1 MVTATEAADELG
13 ISRYAVLKRIASGH
27 FPGAVRATRR
37 LWLIPREDVER
48 AKARGRLRPGRKP
61 RRNADA

>member
-13 ISRYAVLKRIASGH
+13 ITRYAVLKRIASGH

-37 LWLIPREDVER
+37 LWLIPREDVAR
-48 AKARGRLRPGRKP
+48 AKATGRLKPGPK
-61 RRNADA
+61 RRESAE

>member
-1 MVTATEAADELG
+1 MVTATEAADALG

-27 FPGAVRATRR
+27 FPGAVRATKR

-48 AKARGRLRPGRKP
+48 AKETGRLRPGRKP
-61 RRNADA
+61 RQE